1 MRLLLDANLSWRLA
15 KTLSDV
21 FYYIVHVDKV
31 DLPVPAKDMEIWE
44 YAKKHDL
51 MIVTN
56 DEDYYYLLSQK
67 GFPPKV
73 ILLRMGNQS
82 TKEITKVLTKH
93 QQEILDLY
101 ETEDYG
107 LLEIV

>member
-1 MRLLLDANLSWRLA
+1 MLI
-15 KTLSDV
+15 KT
-21 FYYIVHVDKV
+21 
-31 DLPVPAKDMEIWE
+31 DLPVPAKDIEFWE

-67 GFPPKV
+67 GFPPKI
-73 ILLRMGNQS
+73 ILLRIGNQS

-93 QQEILDLY
+93 QKDILDLY
-101 ETEDYG
+101 ETKDYG

>member
-15 KTLSDV
+15 KTLNDV
-21 FYYIVHVDKV
+21 FYYIIHVEKT
-31 DLPVPAKDMEIWE
+31 DLPIPAKDIEIWE
-44 YAKKHDL
+44 YARKHDL

-56 DEDYYYLLSQK
+56 DEDYYHLLSQK
-67 GFPPKV
+67 GFPPKI

-82 TKEITKVLTKH
+82 TKRITEILTKH
-93 QQEILDLY
+93 QQDILDLY
-101 ETEDYG
+101 ETKDYG